1 MNLHYWDYDYIYKIM
16 KKKKCYVCDEIIEG
30 KNITITPA
38 NDTVCCE
45 ACLFIYRKMKNGNN
59 E

>member
-16 KKKKCYVCDEIIEG
+16 KKKRCYICEEIIEG
-30 KNITITPA
+30 NSITYLPEN
-38 NDTVCCE
+38 NDLCSN
-45 ACLFIYRKMKNGNN
+45 ACLVIYRKIKKKN